1 MVKGSYVGSILL
13 TPSFLVDI
21 TIIYA
26 SSITL
31 VSEIQKMHHCLFPT
45 YPHVHCTHNTHTHTT
60 HTHTYTHAHTQTHK
74 IAKMKRA
81 DSVSSVGSMT
91 SLSRPSRGDY
101 DITGDILLGVE
112 YKRKQLMIHVKKAR
126 GLAVPDTGSRTV
138 NSYVK
143 IYLLPDRSKHSK
155 RKTNVK
161 KKTINPVYGE
171 TLKVSGEENS

>member
-1 MVKGSYVGSILL
+1 MY
-13 TPSFLVDI
+13 TAH
-21 TIIYA
+21 T
-26 SSITL
+26 T
-31 VSEIQKMHHCLFPT
+31 HTHT
-45 YPHVHCTHNTHTHTT
+45 HTHNTHTHI
-60 HTHTYTHAHTQTHK
+60 HTCTYTQTHK

-126 GLAVPDTGSRTV
+126 GLVVPDTGSRTV

-161 KKTINPVYGE
+161 KKTINPVYSE
-171 TLKVSGEENS
+171 TLKVGGEENS

>member
-1 MVKGSYVGSILL
+1 MKLCN
-13 TPSFLVDI
+13 LV
-21 TIIYA
+21 IIF
-26 SSITL
+26 
-31 VSEIQKMHHCLFPT
+31 V
-45 YPHVHCTHNTHTHTT
+45 V
-60 HTHTYTHAHTQTHK
+60 
-74 IAKMKRA
+74 KRA

-101 DITGDILLGVE
+101 DITGDILLGIE

-143 IYLLPDRSKHSK
+143 VYLLPDRSKHSK

-161 KKTINPVYGE
+161 KKSINPVFCE